1 MTRGNQRDLA
11 RAKNQKKQQE
21 IQRKKNASEK
31 TGMSLSERKAR
42 DAELMREK
50 QRKKEEEATANQ
62 QARQSKVNVLGWSE
76 SRLVLHVTIVCLH

>member
-21 IQRKKNASEK
+21 LAKKKNANDK
-31 TGMSLSERKAR
+31 TGMSLSERKHR

-50 QRKKEEEATANQ
+50 QRKKEEQEGIHQ
-62 QARQSKVNVLGWSE
+62 KQAVN
-76 SRLVLHVTIVCLH
+76 

>member
-21 IQRKKNASEK
+21 MQKKKNASEK
-31 TGMSLSERKAR
+31 TGMSLQERKHR

-50 QRKKEEEATANQ
+50 QRKKEEQLAASMHNQKQTAN
-62 QARQSKVNVLGWSE
+62 
-76 SRLVLHVTIVCLH
+76 